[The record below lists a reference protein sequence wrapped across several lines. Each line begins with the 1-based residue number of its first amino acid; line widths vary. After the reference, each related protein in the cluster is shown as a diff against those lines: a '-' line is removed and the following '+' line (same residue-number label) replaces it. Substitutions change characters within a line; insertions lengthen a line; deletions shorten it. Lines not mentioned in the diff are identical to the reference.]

1 VPIVL
6 DAITT
11 MTIQDANAILFSG
24 NNNYAATDYLYAKT
38 YDRLSDACISVI
50 EQALN
55 RKIVNNVSAQGV
67 WEKLMT
73 QYNNVV
79 NNPLITLPLDPIDP
93 DLSSYTT
100 HKALDGVFL
109 KVGDEEQRIR
119 TDVNARTTELLRR
132 VFGQLD

>member
-24 NNNYAATDYLYAKT
+24 NNNYAATDYLRLKT
-38 YDRLSDACISVI
+38 YDKLSDACISVI

-55 RKIVNNVSAQGV
+55 RKIVNNVSAQSV
-67 WEKLMT
+67 WGNLMT
-73 QYNNVV
+73 QYNYVTQ
-79 NNPLITLPLDPIDP
+79 TLHIPLDPIDP

-119 TDVNARTTELLRR
+119 TDVNARTTDLLRR